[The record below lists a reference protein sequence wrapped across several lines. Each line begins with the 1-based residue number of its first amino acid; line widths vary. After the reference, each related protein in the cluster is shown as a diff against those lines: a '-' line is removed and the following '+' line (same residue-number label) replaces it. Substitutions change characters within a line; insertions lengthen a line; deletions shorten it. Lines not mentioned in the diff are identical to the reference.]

1 MAQPKLS
8 LRPFMKYIKA
18 NVKPGADF
26 MKGLRL
32 SSVSGWATGSNLS
45 LLAQP
50 SLFLK
55 WFSQKGSQLR
65 PSLSN
70 NHSGFL
76 CHMTIF
82 CSQNILLM
90 AYMFLVWHIISLL
103 KYHFAMG
110 SLVKHVKTSKDYFG
124 GLLYIL
130 VPNFQPFQILKWR
143 KNYGGHIWAFVYK
156 T

>member
-1 MAQPKLS
+1 MTFEGS
-8 LRPFMKYIKA
+8 
-18 NVKPGADF
+18 GADF

-32 SSVSGWATGSNLS
+32 SPVSGWATGSNLS
-45 LLAQP
+45 LLAQL
-50 SLFLK
+50 SLCLK

-76 CHMTIF
+76 CHVTIF

-90 AYMFLVWHIISLL
+90 TYMFLVWYIISLV
-103 KYHFAMG
+103 KYHICNG
-110 SLVKHVKTSKDYFG
+110 IPCKHVKPPKDYFR
-124 GLLYIL
+124 GLFYIL
-130 VPNFQPFQILKWR
+130 VPYFQPFQILKWR
-143 KNYGGHIWAFVYK
+143 KNYGSHIWAFVYK